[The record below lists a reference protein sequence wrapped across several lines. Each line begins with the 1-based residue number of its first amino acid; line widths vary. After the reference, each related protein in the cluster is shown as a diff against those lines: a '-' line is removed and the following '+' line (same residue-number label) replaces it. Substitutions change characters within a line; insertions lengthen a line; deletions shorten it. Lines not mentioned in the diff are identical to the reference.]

1 MDVAENL
8 CTEILGISLTC
19 VGVGDMETAI
29 GLKVKINS
37 IIQVLLETVTTT
49 ETLRLIG
56 KFMRLEVSLTI
67 FLGKQLR
74 EELRRLTGAEENS
87 EDIPDW

>member
-8 CTEILGISLTC
+8 YTEISEASLTC
-19 VGVGDMETAI
+19 VGVSDMETAV
-29 GLKVKINS
+29 GLKVKINR
-37 IIQVLLETVTTT
+37 IVQVLLETETTT

-74 EELRRLTGAEENS
+74 EELRRLIGEENS
-87 EDIPDW
+87 EDSPYR